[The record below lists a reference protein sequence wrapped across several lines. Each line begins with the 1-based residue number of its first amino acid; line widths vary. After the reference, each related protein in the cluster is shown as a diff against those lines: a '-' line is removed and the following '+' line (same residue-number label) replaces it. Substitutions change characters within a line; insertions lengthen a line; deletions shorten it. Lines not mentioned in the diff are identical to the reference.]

1 MSAAPA
7 GPLDGI
13 RVLDF
18 TIMMAGPYCSRL
30 MADLGA
36 EVIKIEPPEG
46 DHIRV
51 RPPLRD
57 GRSTYFAQLNCGK
70 RSLALD
76 LRKREARE
84 TAYALALR
92 SDVVIESFRPGVM
105 RKLGLDYATL
115 APEHPRLVYCSISG
129 FGQSG
134 PDATRSAYAPILHAA
149 SGFDLAHLGYQDG
162 LDRPEKN
169 GIFIA
174 DVLGGA
180 LAFGGIQAA
189 LVARARTG
197 RGDCVDL
204 SLLDAMFG
212 LLVYECQEAQFPA
225 ERRRALYQP
234 VRALDGFVIVAP
246 VSQNNF
252 ESMARAAGHPEWI
265 EDPRF
270 RRPAD
275 REHHWSDLM
284 ELLARWAESR
294 TAEDCEGIMRAEGV
308 PCSRYF
314 TVREAMRQPQVRARG
329 SFKRIEDAAGPFE
342 VPNPPFRYATARAEA
357 GSRVPDLGEDGE
369 DVLREV
375 LGFDEQRIR
384 GMRECGALVAG
395 VSARPESPAA
405 GGNIHQGRRS
415 T

>member
-1 MSAAPA
+1 MNATPP

-18 TIMMAGPYCSRL
+18 TVMIAGPYCTRL

-36 EVIKIEPPEG
+36 EVIKVEPPEG

-76 LRKREARE
+76 LRKAQAREAARS
-84 TAYALALR
+84 LALNC
-92 SDVVIESFRPGVM
+92 DVVVENFRPGVM

-115 APEHPRLVYCSISG
+115 APGHPRLVYCSISG

-134 PDATRSAYAPILHAA
+134 PEAARSAYAPILHAA
-149 SGFDLAHLGYQDG
+149 SGFDLANLHYQDG
-162 LDRPEKN
+162 LDRPEKS

-180 LAFGGIQAA
+180 HAFGGIQAA
-189 LVARARTG
+189 LVARERTG
-197 RGDCVDL
+197 RGDYVDL
-204 SLLDAMFG
+204 SLLDSMFG

-225 ERRRALYQP
+225 ARRRPLYQP
-234 VRALDGFVIVAP
+234 VRARDGFVIVAP
-246 VSQNNF
+246 VNQGNF

-270 RRPAD
+270 LGPAE
-275 REHHWSDLM
+275 REQHWSDLM
-284 ELLARWAESR
+284 AALEQWAGEH
-294 TAEDCEGIMRAEGV
+294 TAEECERIMHGEGV

-314 TVREAMRQPQVRARG
+314 TVREAMAQPQVLARG
-329 SFKRIEDAAGPFE
+329 SFKQIADASGPFQ
-342 VPNPPFRYATARAEA
+342 VPNPPFRYSAARAEA
-357 GSRVPDLGEDGE
+357 RSHVPDLGADGE
-369 DVLREV
+369 AVLRDI
-375 LGFDEQRIR
+375 LRLDDAGIR
-384 GMRECGALVAG
+384 SLRACGALVD
-395 VSARPESPAA
+395 E
-405 GGNIHQGRRS
+405 IHQRRRS